1 MVDLWNGFYAE
12 GPPNTQKVHGE
23 RFGAFIGLAARN
35 GRPDLGID
43 FGINGTGLF
52 GPAPLDTWLEIMP
65 WVRHVHGKFFGIDEN
80 GEEPSVPVRD
90 LVRQLVENGY
100 SGAISS
106 EYEGWHWNN
115 WQDPFD
121 IIRGEQAVQ
130 RSAAADAGSAMI
142 TDASERATHPQ
153 QPPRPARPR
162 LTNERTITM
171 SEGIAGSGIEL
182 GITLY
187 SLTSEFAAG
196 LYTPETLIKAVAD
209 EGLGPGVEFNIAQM
223 LRTYPDVDDAFVQL
237 WRDSMDRYGLTPSA
251 VGTNLD
257 MGRRK
262 DRDMTPDE
270 EYDFFAAQLRTANKL
285 GFHRVV
291 IRSAGKELLRRL
303 LPLAEQYDQKL
314 GYEIHAP
321 QGPNDPKILQIRE
334 MYEELGSDRLGFTA
348 DFSSTMHSLSP
359 TLFRTLTQMGLP
371 EEHFDVMQ
379 DIWRKPL
386 PMQERNQEFEDY
398 LNANNFDPARLGPF
412 TRLAFNMHGLVPPE
426 EWLDIMP
433 QIFHVHAKFYDID
446 EHGDEP
452 AMDIPRIVRQFVKGG
467 YQGYLSSEWEGHAFA
482 DLGESDPIDL
492 VKKQHTLMRRAIE
505 ETVDPHASDS
515 HATLVETAK

>member
-1 MVDLWNGFYAE
+1 
-12 GPPNTQKVHGE
+12 
-23 RFGAFIGLAARN
+23 
-35 GRPDLGID
+35 
-43 FGINGTGLF
+43 
-52 GPAPLDTWLEIMP
+52 
-65 WVRHVHGKFFGIDEN
+65 
-80 GEEPSVPVRD
+80 
-90 LVRQLVENGY
+90 
-100 SGAISS
+100 
-106 EYEGWHWNN
+106 
-115 WQDPFD
+115 
-121 IIRGEQAVQ
+121 
-130 RSAAADAGSAMI
+130 
-142 TDASERATHPQ
+142 
-153 QPPRPARPR
+153 
-162 LTNERTITM
+162 M
-171 SEGIAGSGIEL
+171 SHGIAGSGIEL

-223 LRTYPDVDDAFVQL
+223 LRTYPDVDDDFIRL
-237 WRDSMDRYGLTPSA
+237 WRGSMDRYGLTPSA

-291 IRSAGKELLRRL
+291 IRSAGKDLLRRL

-359 TLFRTLTQMGLP
+359 TLFRTLRQMGLP
-371 EEHFDVMQ
+371 EEHFEVMQ
-379 DIWRKPL
+379 EIWRKPL
-386 PMQERNQEFEDY
+386 PMHERNQEFEDY
-398 LNANNFDPARLGPF
+398 LSASNFDPARLGPF

-446 EHGDEP
+446 ENGDEP
-452 AMDIPRIVRQFVKGG
+452 AMDIPRIVQQFVQGG

-505 ETVDPHASDS
+505 AAVDPHASDS
-515 HATLVETAK
+515 HATLVETVK